1 VAASAGLALTSTF
14 SDRLAEVVGAPL
26 TEQPRQLSGGAS
38 RETWSFAAGGRPLI
52 AQLQR
57 VARDPPRA
65 PQAPLLRAAAAAGVP
80 VAEVVADG
88 ADDEVLGVEWTILEA
103 LPGTADARAILDA
116 NGPALL
122 DEVAGALAPVHR
134 MPAPA
139 EAPVDVLAELRGMH
153 DSLGQDHPV
162 FEVAFAELERS
173 RPAPGPRGFVH
184 GDFRMGNLLVDGDR
198 LTAVL
203 DWELAHSGDQLED
216 LGWLCVRAWRFHRPD
231 RPAAG
236 LGTREELAAAYAR
249 HAGVSVAPETLA
261 WWELFGTL
269 RWGVITVLQR
279 ASHPGS
285 LEHAVIG
292 RRTAE
297 VEWDLLDLLDPGGAA
312 LEAPPGEAPASLHDA
327 PSATELIERVR
338 GALGDDLLPQ
348 LEGRDAFQLRVA
360 LRALGIVRRELEH
373 DAEHRAIAEAV
384 RDRDDYPALRALV
397 RAKLEAANPRH
408 LEEP

>member
-1 VAASAGLALTSTF
+1 MGARGGALSE
-14 SDRLAEVVGAPL
+14 RLAQVAGAPL
-26 TEQPRQLSGGAS
+26 TAEPRRLSGGAS
-38 RETWSFAAGGRPLI
+38 RETWSFAAGGRQLI
-52 AQLQR
+52 AQLQH
-57 VARDPPRA
+57 VAHDPPRP

-80 VAEVVADG
+80 VAEVAADG
-88 ADDEVLGVEWTILEA
+88 RDDDVLGVEWTILEA
-103 LPGTADARAILDA
+103 LPGTADARTILDT
-116 NGPALL
+116 NGLALL
-122 DEVAGALAPVHR
+122 DDVAAALAAVHR
-134 MPAPA
+134 MPVPDDGSA
-139 EAPVDVLAELRGMH
+139 DVLAELRAMH
-153 DSLGQDHPV
+153 DALGRPHPV
-162 FEVAFAELERS
+162 FDVAFAALERD

-184 GDFRMGNLLVDGDR
+184 GDFRMGNLLVDGKR

-203 DWELAHSGDQLED
+203 DWELAHSGDQFED

-236 LGTREELAAAYAR
+236 LGTRAELAAAYER
-249 HAGVSVAPETLA
+249 HAGVTVDPEALA

-269 RWGVITVLQR
+269 RWGVITVLQH

-297 VEWDLLDLLDPGGAA
+297 VEWDLLELLDPGGAT
-312 LEAPPGEAPASLHDA
+312 LEAPPVDAGASLHDA
-327 PSATELIERVR
+327 PAATELVELVR
-338 GALGDDLLPQ
+338 GALGGELLPQ
-348 LEGRDAFQLRVA
+348 LDGRDAFQLRVA

-373 DAEHRAIAEAV
+373 GADHRAVAAAV
-384 RDRDDYPALRALV
+384 GDRDDYPALRALV

>member
-1 VAASAGLALTSTF
+1 MTSL
-14 SDRLAEVVGAPL
+14 SERLAEVVGAPL
-26 TEQPRQLSGGAS
+26 TAEPRQLSGGAS
-38 RETWSFAAGGRPLI
+38 RETWSFEAACRPLI

-57 VARDPPRA
+57 VAHDPPRA

-88 ADDEVLGVEWTILEA
+88 EDDDVLGVEWAILEA
-103 LPGTADARAILDA
+103 LPGTADPRTILDA

-122 DEVAGALAPVHR
+122 DDVAAALAAVHR
-134 MPAPA
+134 MPATDA
-139 EAPVDVLAELRGMH
+139 GAADVLAELRALH
-153 DSLGQDHPV
+153 ESLGQPHPV
-162 FEVAFAELERS
+162 FEVAFAALERD
-173 RPAPGPRGFVH
+173 RPEPGSRGFVH
-184 GDFRMGNLLVDGDR
+184 GDFRMGNLLVDGEQ

-203 DWELAHSGDQLED
+203 DWELAHTGDQLED

-236 LGTREELAAAYAR
+236 LGSREELAAAYER
-249 HAGVSVAPETLA
+249 HAGVRVDRDALA

-269 RWGVITVLQR
+269 RWGVITVLQH

-297 VEWDLLDLLDPGGAA
+297 VEWDLLELLDPGGTA
-312 LEAPPGEAPASLHDA
+312 LDVAPAEPVPPLHDA
-327 PSATELIERVR
+327 PAATELIELVR
-338 GALGDDLLPQ
+338 GALGDDLLPT

-373 DAEHRAIAEAV
+373 DAAHRAVADAV
-384 RDRDDYPALRALV
+384 RDRDDFPALRALV